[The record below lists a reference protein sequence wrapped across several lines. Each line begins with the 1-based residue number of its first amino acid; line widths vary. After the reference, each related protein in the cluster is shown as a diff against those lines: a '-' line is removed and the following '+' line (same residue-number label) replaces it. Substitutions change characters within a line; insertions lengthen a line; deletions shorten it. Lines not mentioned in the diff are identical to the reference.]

1 MPLYV
6 YGDVSV
12 DNYEY
17 FGKFSDAYKKLF
29 ASLRSTPPGM
39 SDEAPYR
46 IVARALGGSYL
57 LARFVSIALSLW
69 RSKNPVQ
76 HPDSRNE
83 WFQRLKELEPW
94 ATEREQLHGMN
105 YEITKSPRD
114 YEG

>member
-6 YGDVSV
+6 YGDVCV

-29 ASLRSTPPGM
+29 AGLKPTPPGM

-57 LARFVSIALSLW
+57 LARFASIALSLW
-69 RSKNPVQ
+69 RSESGST
-76 HPDSRNE
+76 SR
-83 WFQRLKELEPW
+83 QSR
-94 ATEREQLHGMN
+94 
-105 YEITKSPRD
+105 
-114 YEG
+114 